1 MEDYQTDLH
10 RLAQTE
16 RQLATRVQRICDQ
29 LNRMD
34 GFDEEQRAELYTIL
48 QALKHES
55 QFSAEQI
62 ESLVSG
68 GEPKHV

>member
-10 RLAQTE
+10 HLAQTE
-16 RQLATRVQRICDQ
+16 RQLAARVQGLCDR

-62 ESLVSG
+62 ESLMSG
-68 GEPKHV
+68 EEKEHV